1 MVNNISP
8 FKLKLQVSPSTIVVI
23 GGAGAWSL
31 VTEYSGLDDDEQ
43 MVLDRKTAS
52 FQNLV
57 YCNNLEFKRT

>member
-1 MVNNISP
+1 M
-8 FKLKLQVSPSTIVVI
+8 VI

-43 MVLDRKTAS
+43 IVLGRKTAS